1 MAESKPSILV
11 TGGAGYIGS
20 HTVKALQIAGYEV
33 IVFDNLVHGHRYLV
47 ENVLGAKLIVGD
59 LKDLALLNKVFDKY
73 TITAVIHFAAFA
85 YVGES
90 VIKPAKY
97 YSNNFIGTFTLLEAM
112 RLASV
117 DKIVFSSTCATYG
130 IPQITPIPEDHP
142 QKPINPYGKSKLMV
156 EEMLEDFGRAYGLK
170 SVCFRYFN
178 AAGADPEGL
187 LGEDHSPETHLI
199 PLVLLTA
206 LGIRSSISVFGTDY
220 PTPDGTCVRDY
231 IHVSDLAQAH
241 VLGLDYLLQGN
252 QSEIFNLGNGNGF
265 SVREVIEAAE
275 VVTNRQITVV
285 ECDRRPGDPPILVG
299 GSNKAREVLGW
310 KPRYTDIEQI
320 ITHAWQ
326 WHLQCHGVNK
336 IPA

>member
-1 MAESKPSILV
+1 MPESKPSILV

-206 LGIRSSISVFGTDY
+206 LGIRSSISIFGTDY